1 MTLCASEEIDL
12 SVGLW
17 NKLRNILLVRSRD
30 KSSEARLMAV
40 KALVFFQPQLD
51 DEDMEDDAATRTQV
65 LDKDAVVKRE
75 IFAELNEA

>member
-1 MTLCASEEIDL
+1 
-12 SVGLW
+12 
-17 NKLRNILLVRSRD
+17 
-30 KSSEARLMAV
+30 MAV

-51 DEDMEDDAATRTQV
+51 DEDMEDDAATRTQE